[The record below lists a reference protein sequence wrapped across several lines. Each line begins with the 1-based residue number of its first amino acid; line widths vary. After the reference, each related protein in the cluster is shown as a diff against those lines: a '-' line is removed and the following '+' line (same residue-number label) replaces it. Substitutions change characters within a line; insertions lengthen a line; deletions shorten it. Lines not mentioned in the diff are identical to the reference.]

1 MAPLHV
7 DTLTVQ
13 RELLIILRDVP
24 FFSDS
29 NLQSSLMIEKE
40 IVVLVVM
47 DTPGSL
53 ELIVRLNNSSFSRM
67 ESSVT
72 FIITAVQ
79 QSMLGDSGLQTLNA
93 SPFKGE

>member
-1 MAPLHV
+1 
-7 DTLTVQ
+7 
-13 RELLIILRDVP
+13 
-24 FFSDS
+24 
-29 NLQSSLMIEKE
+29 MIEKE

-47 DTPGSL
+47 DTLGSL